1 MRQEDIQYFW
11 IHVPL
16 GNGRIAWTNRKC
28 LIVALSALALVITGI
43 IKRKV
48 ALMVTGQLLGVVAL
62 FLVLSQLGL

>member
-1 MRQEDIQYFW
+1 MNT
-11 IHVPL
+11 V
-16 GNGRIAWTNRKC
+16 C